1 MKAVVT
7 ETPISKKGMLVVT
20 LYHKDEQLTWDV
32 GVYDRVTFADIPTVF
47 DPINAYW
54 EQLPMDRQN
63 NIWRVYQQIHE
74 TFQRGRDFAH
84 LNQLLRALVVELYNQ
99 MPYSEMDYWV
109 KYKAGVH
116 IPANIP
122 AEYNPRSTT
131 RIGAQVRV
139 ESDYNDGPV
148 MLPPMEMN
156 YPKELTYLK
165 ADYLELAVLAVA
177 LRPMIPIWGEY
188 IRQIGNIV
196 GSNFKE
202 YEAMDLLHDT
212 YFHEMPAWQRLELYM
227 QHVVKTQQNISHAMI
242 ADGLGT
248 AMQPYWL
255 LAGCIVRRVLFGNIT
270 SDDEKASIIANISR
284 YVSSTTKSIDT
295 YFGGKINKKNPPM
308 EVNEEDNSSLAD
320 MIKIKTEINGADQE
334 TLNFY
339 ALSDMVRLDKIDPTL
354 PVELVNRCHEFL
366 QNMAFEELHEHQSY
380 LIAWTC
386 SSIIAARGIP
396 LLGKA
401 EVIRL
406 MAITQATLWHWG
418 FLDLAS
424 LVSVVR
430 RRDATNSSMLWGNE
444 SRSRIPKD
452 LVDELERI
460 FPFYRQ
466 QKGKDRTVRHLNVGY
481 RAIDL
486 WCAMV
491 EKYEWRLN
499 TLPDLAEKIQT
510 IGTSRILVIPTDIR
524 ASLAKFF
531 IRLHTPKI

>member
-7 ETPISKKGMLVVT
+7 ETPLSKKGMLVVT
-20 LYHKDEQLTWDV
+20 LYHKEEQLTWDV
-32 GVYDRVTFADIPTVF
+32 GVYDRVTFVDVPTVF
-47 DPINAYW
+47 DTINAYW
-54 EQLPMDRQN
+54 EQLPAERQN
-63 NIWRVYQQIHE
+63 NIWRIYQQIHE
-74 TFQRGRDFAH
+74 TFQRGRDFTQ
-84 LNQLLRALVVELYNQ
+84 LNQLLRHLVVELYNQ
-99 MPYSEMDYWV
+99 MPYQELDYWV

-122 AEYNPRSTT
+122 AEYNPRTT
-131 RIGAQVRV
+131 SRIGAQVRV
-139 ESDYNDGPV
+139 GDDDPDRPIV
-148 MLPPMEMN
+148 LPPVEMN

-188 IRQIGNIV
+188 IRQISNYV

-212 YFHEMPAWQRLELYM
+212 YFHEMPSWKRLEMYM
-227 QHVVKTQQNISHAMI
+227 QHVVQTQQNISHAMI

-270 SDDEKASIIANISR
+270 SDDEKASIIANVSR

-320 MIKIKTEINGADQE
+320 MIKIKTEISGADQE
-334 TLNFY
+334 TLNHY
-339 ALSDMVRLDKIDPTL
+339 AISPTIRWDKIDPTL
-354 PVELVNRCHEFL
+354 PVELINRCHEYL
-366 QNMAFEELHEHQSY
+366 QNMAFEEIHDHQYY
-380 LIAWTC
+380 LISWVC
-386 SSIIAARGIP
+386 SPILSPRAIP

-401 EVIRL
+401 ELIRL
-406 MAITQATLWHWG
+406 MAIAQAVLWHWG
-418 FLDLAS
+418 FLDLAGT
-424 LVSVVR
+424 VSVIR
-430 RRDATNSSMLWGNE
+430 RRDASSSSMLWGNE

-460 FPFYRQ
+460 LPHYRQ
-466 QKGKDRTVRHLNVGY
+466 QKGKDKTVRHLNVGY

-486 WCAMV
+486 WCGML
-491 EKYEWRLN
+491 ERYEWRVN
-499 TLPDLAEKIQT
+499 ALPDLAEKIQT
-510 IGTSRILVIPTDIR
+510 IGTSRVLVIPTDIR
-524 ASLAKFF
+524 ASVAKFF
-531 IRLHTPKI
+531 IRLHTPKL